1 MFPWFAESTCLTAKT
16 ADVEEAWTERR
27 PVGVVVPIPTFPFSN
42 KFRFVPTAN
51 PPVIVVV
58 ALAFPMAVNPVRVVI
73 EGNVVVEVI
82 QKSDEVVAHP
92 PPPPASSVPQLHPVP
107 EDSRISP
114 VEHLRFGIVEL
125 AMMKALAE
133 VVEK

>member
-73 EGNVVVEVI
+73 EGKVVVEVI
-82 QKSDEVVAHP
+82 QKSDEVVAQLFIVLRSTDKVP
-92 PPPPASSVPQLHPVP
+92 PVIESPVP
-107 EDSRISP
+107 VMSVR
-114 VEHLRFGIVEL
+114 
-125 AMMKALAE
+125 
-133 VVEK
+133 